1 MKSILFCFIA
11 IVLFSS
17 CGTTGHVRFYNFD
30 SPKSE
35 VEKDL
40 LKVINSDSAF
50 SVPTKWVESTRDDL
64 FERYYAYFHS
74 GPEEMY
80 QIGFTGDSTQ
90 WKASSACKLALI
102 GIYDGDTWKFEKDLS
117 RKEEKRIQ
125 NRFETNILS
134 KLNYNYSISN

>member
-1 MKSILFCFIA
+1 MKKIISFFCTF
-11 IVLFSS
+11 VLLTS
-17 CGTTGHVRFYNFD
+17 CGTTGHIRFYNFD
-30 SPKSE
+30 RPKRE
-35 VEKDL
+35 VKEDL
-40 LKVINSDSAF
+40 LKAINTDSAY
-50 SVPTKWVESTRDDL
+50 SVPQKWKESTVGDL
-64 FERYYAYFHS
+64 FEMYYVYFHS

-90 WKASSACKLALI
+90 WKASSTCKLALI

-134 KLNYNYSISN
+134 KLNYKFSISN